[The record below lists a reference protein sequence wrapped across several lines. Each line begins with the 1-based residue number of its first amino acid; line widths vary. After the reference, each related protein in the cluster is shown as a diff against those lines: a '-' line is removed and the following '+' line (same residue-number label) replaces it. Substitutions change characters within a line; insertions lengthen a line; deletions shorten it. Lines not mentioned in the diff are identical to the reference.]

1 MSTKWVFSEKFKEGK
16 RVVKARLVARGFEE
30 NTDNLRKDSPT
41 CSKYALRSVI
51 MTAASYNW
59 ELGSIDF
66 ASAFLQG
73 NPIDR
78 VVFIKPPPDICNP
91 DRVWLLKRCIYGL
104 NDAPRAWY
112 NRVTEELLKTGA
124 VRSKIDGAMF
134 MWYKGGKL
142 IGHMV
147 CHVDDLIFAGTK
159 QWFEDVIGKLK
170 RVFHIGSES
179 QGAFRYVGL
188 NVKRHRGEILLDQH
202 DYIEKLQEIP
212 IEMSR
217 KKDSKKELND
227 DERKLLKALSGKMIW
242 VTSQTRPDIAYE
254 TCCMSNVG
262 KSPTVQKLLDAN
274 KAVRKIKSSNEVK
287 LRFPNMGPMDKAE
300 VVVYADATHASLPD
314 GSSQGAFVVFVKGQG
329 KVTPILWQSKKLKRV
344 TKSPL
349 ASETLALGEAADA
362 ALLISHLMME
372 IYKLDHLPFVS
383 TYTDS
388 KSLRDAAHTTNTV
401 EDMSLRVNIG
411 RLREMVN
418 LGEIAIRWIEGRKQ
432 LADVLTKR
440 GASPDC
446 LLSVLHSSKL

>member
-1 MSTKWVFSEKFKEGK
+1 MSNE
-16 RVVKARLVARGFEE
+16 LIGF
-30 NTDNLRKDSPT
+30 
-41 CSKYALRSVI
+41 
-51 MTAASYNW
+51 
-59 ELGSIDF
+59 
-66 ASAFLQG
+66 
-73 NPIDR
+73 
-78 VVFIKPPPDICNP
+78 
-91 DRVWLLKRCIYGL
+91 
-104 NDAPRAWY
+104 
-112 NRVTEELLKTGA
+112 
-124 VRSKIDGAMF
+124 
-134 MWYKGGKL
+134 GGKQSTFDPAL
-142 IGHMV
+142 FLWHDVNGNLEGIV
-147 CHVDDLIFAGTK
+147 AVHVDDFVYAGTDNWK
-159 QWFEDVIGKLK
+159 E
-170 RVFHIGSES
+170 RVMGNFKCKFKISVE
-179 QGAFRYVGL
+179 AEKTFRYIGL
-188 NVKRHRGEILLDQH
+188 NVKQHEGYIKIDQENYVQLLKPIPISRERAKEKEALLDKN
-202 DYIEKLQEIP
+202 EKAALKSLCGKLQ
-212 IEMSR
+212 
-217 KKDSKKELND
+217 
-227 DERKLLKALSGKMIW
+227 W
-242 VTSQTRPDIAYE
+242 VTTNTRVDMAYD
-254 TCCMSNVG
+254 TCMASNVG
-262 KSPTVQKLLDAN
+262 KVPMVHNILDAN